1 MTSQR
6 GSALTCGH
14 TEIVPHSTA
23 GEPAVERS
31 SPCCGYEGLKQKEVM
46 IGLFGTVGLAAAKT
60 VVLSMLTEKMI
71 LKLTLMLLEWA
82 AEKTSNEVDNKVVE
96 MMKEQ
101 LKKTSVI

>member
-1 MTSQR
+1 
-6 GSALTCGH
+6 
-14 TEIVPHSTA
+14 
-23 GEPAVERS
+23 
-31 SPCCGYEGLKQKEVM
+31 M

-82 AEKTSNEVDNKVVE
+82 ADRTSNEVDDKVVE

-101 LKKTSVI
+101 LNKTSVI